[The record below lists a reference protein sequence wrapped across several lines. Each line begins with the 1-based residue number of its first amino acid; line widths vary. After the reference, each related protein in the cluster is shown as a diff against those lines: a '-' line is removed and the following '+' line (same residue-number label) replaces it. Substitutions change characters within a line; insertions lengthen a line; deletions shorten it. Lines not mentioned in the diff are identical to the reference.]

1 MKSPK
6 RHVCR
11 TKGDSN
17 RRLPFVAC
25 AVLAALVAFTN
36 ISVSAAQPSPV
47 VLGLEVVS
55 RLLFAP
61 REPVRLILGGEVT
74 SVLEVARQQGLT
86 IHRTLDNYVVVSASA
101 AQIAALLS
109 IPAIKSIAGDV
120 NVAPIWGDSLA
131 GGDQPR

>member
-1 MKSPK
+1 MKSLK

-11 TKGDSN
+11 TRGDSN
-17 RRLPFVAC
+17 RRLPAVPC
-25 AVLAALVAFTN
+25 AVLAALVALTN

-74 SVLEVARQQGLT
+74 EVLEVARQQGLT
-86 IHRTLDNYVVVSASA
+86 IHRTLDHYVVVSASA
-101 AQIAALLS
+101 AAAAQQMLW
-109 IPAIKSIAGDV
+109 GDQQSDGQQM
-120 NVAPIWGDSLA
+120 IWGDSLA
-131 GGDQPR
+131 GGDPWR